1 MYSFTGQSQYGS
13 YNSTYATSPAAAAV
27 YNAAVQS
34 QPTPH
39 TPALGAAVG
48 ATNPTSVYASFS
60 SAAAPTASP
69 YAAYANPTA
78 AAAYAQ
84 YGQTAAAVASL
95 QQQQQQQVQQV
106 ENLQNYSNLQLQAAA
121 ATGVVSA
128 SAAAYPGHTAT
139 RLTDSYSTVGSVPST
154 GGTYTSLSE
163 YTNTLRTAAAAAV
176 AASAAANP
184 TSNNSY
190 VGVTRIGT
198 TVNSQPANTSSTT
211 GTSSSS
217 IFQKFSTSNYNS
229 YDAAVYAAASSYL
242 QSKAAGAANVWMGA
256 TKKSSAT
263 GYDGGSSPFSGITS
277 SNIAITGGGG
287 SGGISGRGGYT
298 GNRGR
303 GTFSNKRFGQGR
315 SADMQQFYCEV
326 CKISCAGAQ
335 TYKEHMDGQK
345 HKKKEAMQKGEGQT
359 LSKSR
364 VSFRCETCNVT
375 CTGKDTYE
383 SHVRGSKHQKT
394 ANLMKKLGKP
404 VAETPTVLAPGEKS
418 NKPGVPASGTPISTV
433 GGPAVPTKR
442 VIGVPTVKFVGGE
455 KLQSTAQELA
465 RKAANAAEA
474 AIEASGQKSAAV
486 EAALAAEK
494 EVQPVGEDYVE
505 EERNASGK
513 LIQYSCKLCDCKFS
527 DPNAKNIHIKGR
539 KHRLQYKMKVN
550 PNLVVE
556 VKPNQVPREMR
567 NEIARKLRAQRMHVI
582 PYALHCLNN
591 SLRCITVSLCN
602 LLRPR
607 PLGAPQPLLMPLPAR
622 PWCGVMDPGRR
633 VETVEDRHVMAKH
646 RSIYPEE
653 SQLTA
658 IEKLV
663 SITEKALKAVS
674 DSLTQEETKKSD
686 DEVKDSQEDGIVS
699 HTTQAQQPDRI
710 LKGVMR
716 VGLLAKGLLLKTD
729 REVQLVVLCSQPPT
743 RTLLSKVVRLLPQ
756 VMEKGENEV
765 VTVVEKPDE
774 SALLLK
780 HSSSDIICRI
790 VLTCV
795 LLREEHAAGEGD
807 GATAAAGAK
816 AAPPK
821 DPLPKVPCL
830 EALAELRHAKWFQ
843 VRCSNLQSAAITLRI
858 LRDVRQRVQTW
869 QPLKA
874 WMTELLV
881 EKVLSSLGAPLSPGD
896 AVRRVFEA
904 VASGILF
911 SSGPGLI
918 DPCEKQSV
926 DVLAELTGQQREDIT
941 SSSQHAL
948 RLIAFNQ
955 MYKVLAIDRLP
966 DIRNS
971 YGSGNNGASSS
982 GSGNVLNDRKRPRDS
997 NASLDDGEVVDMKKD
1012 KKDDTKGEEKGVA

>member
-13 YNSTYATSPAAAAV
+13 YNSTYATSPAAAV
-27 YNAAVQS
+27 YNATVQS

-39 TPALGAAVG
+39 TPTLGAAVG

-106 ENLQNYSNLQLQAAA
+106 NYSNLQLQAAA

-176 AASAAANP
+176 AASAAANS

-198 TVNSQPANTSSTT
+198 AVTSQPANTSSAT

-256 TKKSSAT
+256 TKKSSTT
-263 GYDGGSSPFSGITS
+263 GYDGGSSSFSGITS

-287 SGGISGRGGYT
+287 SSGVSGRGAYT

-418 NKPGVPASGTPISTV
+418 NKPGVPSGGTPISTV

-567 NEIARKLRAQRMHVI
+567 NEIARKLRAQRMHVM
-582 PYALHCLNN
+582 P
-591 SLRCITVSLCN
+591 
-602 LLRPR
+602 PR

-633 VETVEDRHVMAKH
+633 IETVEDRHVMAKH

-663 SITEKALKAVS
+663 SVTEKALKAVS
-674 DSLTQEETKKSD
+674 DSLAQEEIKKSD
-686 DEVKDSQEDGIVS
+686 NEIKESQEEGIAS
-699 HTTQAQQPDRI
+699 HSTETQQPDRI

-756 VMEKGENEV
+756 VIEKGENEV

-816 AAPPK
+816 GAPPK

-869 QPLKA
+869 QPLRA

-971 YGSGNNGASSS
+971 YGSSNASNS

-1012 KKDDTKGEEKGVA
+1012 KKDDAKGEEKKVA

>member
-154 GGTYTSLSE
+154 GE

-211 GTSSSS
+211 GTSS
-217 IFQKFSTSNYNS
+217 STSNYNS

-997 NASLDDGEVVDMKKD
+997 NASLDDGEVV
-1012 KKDDTKGEEKGVA
+1012 G

>member
-1 MYSFTGQSQYGS
+1 MYSFTGQGQYGS
-13 YNSTYATSPAAAAV
+13 YNSTYATSPAAAV
-27 YNAAVQS
+27 YNATVQT
-34 QPTPH
+34 QPTQH
-39 TPALGAAVG
+39 TPALGPAVG

-60 SAAAPTASP
+60 NAAAPTASP

-95 QQQQQQQVQQV
+95 QQQQQQQVQ
-106 ENLQNYSNLQLQAAA
+106 QNYSNLQLQAAA

-154 GGTYTSLSE
+154 GE

-176 AASAAANP
+176 AASAAVNP

-190 VGVTRIGT
+190 VGVARIGT
-198 TVNSQPANTSSTT
+198 TVTSQAANTSSTT
-211 GTSSSS
+211 GTSS
-217 IFQKFSTSNYNS
+217 STSNYNS

-242 QSKAAGAANVWMGA
+242 QSKAVGAANIWMGT
-256 TKKSSAT
+256 TKKSATT
-263 GYDGGSSPFSGITS
+263 GYDGGSSSFSGITS

-287 SGGISGRGGYT
+287 SGGISGRGGYS

-418 NKPGVPASGTPISTV
+418 NKPGVQTGGTPISTV

-442 VIGVPTVKFVGGE
+442 VIGVSTVKFVGGE
-455 KLQSTAQELA
+455 KLQSGTQELA
-465 RKAANAAEA
+465 RRVVNAEA

-582 PYALHCLNN
+582 P
-591 SLRCITVSLCN
+591 
-602 LLRPR
+602 PR
-607 PLGAPQPLLMPLPAR
+607 PLGAPQPLLMPLPTR
-622 PWCGVMDPGRR
+622 PWCGIMDPGRR

-646 RSIYPEE
+646 RLIYPEE
-653 SQLTA
+653 SQLSA

-674 DSLTQEETKKSD
+674 DNLAQEETKKPD
-686 DEVKDSQEDGIVS
+686 DEVKDSQEDEVTLRTS
-699 HTTQAQQPDRI
+699 ETQHPDRI

-743 RTLLSKVVRLLPQ
+743 RELLSKVVRLLPQ
-756 VMEKGENEV
+756 VIEKGENEV
-765 VTVVEKPDE
+765 VTVVEKPEE

-780 HSSSDIICRI
+780 HSNSDMICRV

-816 AAPPK
+816 ATPPK

-843 VRCSNLQSAAITLRI
+843 VRCSNLHSATITLRI

-869 QPLKA
+869 QPLRA

-918 DPCEKQSV
+918 DPCEKQPV

-971 YGSGNNGASSS
+971 YGSGNNGNSNA
-982 GSGNVLNDRKRPRDS
+982 GGNVSNDRKRPRDS
-997 NASLDDGEVVDMKKD
+997 NASLDDGEVA
-1012 KKDDTKGEEKGVA
+1012 G

>member
-27 YNAAVQS
+27 YNATVQS

-39 TPALGAAVG
+39 TPTLGAAVG

-60 SAAAPTASP
+60 SAAAPTPSP

-106 ENLQNYSNLQLQAAA
+106 NYSNLQLQAAA

-128 SAAAYPGHTAT
+128 SAAAYPGHSAT

-154 GGTYTSLSE
+154 GGTYTSLSD

-198 TVNSQPANTSSTT
+198 AVNSQPANTSSAS
-211 GTSSSS
+211 GTNSSS

-242 QSKAAGAANVWMGA
+242 QSKAAGAANVWMGT
-256 TKKSSAT
+256 TKKSNTT
-263 GYDGGSSPFSGITS
+263 GHDGGSSSFSGVTS
-277 SNIAITGGGG
+277 SNIAITGGSG
-287 SGGISGRGGYT
+287 SSGISGRSGYT

-418 NKPGVPASGTPISTV
+418 NKPGVPAGGTPISTV

-455 KLQSTAQELA
+455 KLQNTAQELA

-505 EERNASGK
+505 EERNESGK

-582 PYALHCLNN
+582 P
-591 SLRCITVSLCN
+591 
-602 LLRPR
+602 PR
-607 PLGAPQPLLMPLPAR
+607 PLGAPQPLLMPLPTR

-663 SITEKALKAVS
+663 SVTEKALKAVS
-674 DSLTQEETKKSD
+674 DNLAQEETKKPD
-686 DEVKDSQEDGIVS
+686 DQIKESEEGMPL
-699 HTTQAQQPDRI
+699 HTAETQQPDRI

-743 RTLLSKVVRLLPQ
+743 RTLLSKVVKLLPQ
-756 VMEKGENEV
+756 VIEKGENEV
-765 VTVVEKPDE
+765 ITVIEKPDE
-774 SALLLK
+774 CALLLK
-780 HSSSDIICRI
+780 HSNSDIICRI

-795 LLREEHAAGEGD
+795 LLREEHSAGEGD

-874 WMTELLV
+874 WTTELLV

-904 VASGILF
+904 IASGILF
-911 SSGPGLI
+911 STGPGLI
-918 DPCEKQSV
+918 DPCEKHSV

-966 DIRNS
+966 DIRNNYS
-971 YGSGNNGASSS
+971 SGNSAAS
-982 GSGNVLNDRKRPRDS
+982 GSGGGNTSNDRKRPRDC
-997 NASLDDGEVVDMKKD
+997 NASLDDDMKKG
-1012 KKDDTKGEEKGVA
+1012 KKNDAKGEEKKVA

>member
-1 MYSFTGQSQYGS
+1 M
-13 YNSTYATSPAAAAV
+13 V
-27 YNAAVQS
+27 
-34 QPTPH
+34 
-39 TPALGAAVG
+39 
-48 ATNPTSVYASFS
+48 SVA
-60 SAAAPTASP
+60 
-69 YAAYANPTA
+69 
-78 AAAYAQ
+78 
-84 YGQTAAAVASL
+84 
-95 QQQQQQQVQQV
+95 
-106 ENLQNYSNLQLQAAA
+106 NYSNLQLQAAA

-198 TVNSQPANTSSTT
+198 TVTSQPANTSSTT

-217 IFQKFSTSNYNS
+217 
-229 YDAAVYAAASSYL
+229 
-242 QSKAAGAANVWMGA
+242 
-256 TKKSSAT
+256 
-263 GYDGGSSPFSGITS
+263 
-277 SNIAITGGGG
+277 
-287 SGGISGRGGYT
+287 
-298 GNRGR
+298 R

-315 SADMQQFYCEV
+315 STDMQQFYCEV

-404 VAETPTVLAPGEKS
+404 IAETPTVLAPGEKS
-418 NKPGVPASGTPISTV
+418 NKPGVPAGGTPISTV

-442 VIGVPTVKFVGGE
+442 VIGVSTVKFVGGE
-455 KLQSTAQELA
+455 KLQSSAQELA

-567 NEIARKLRAQRMHVI
+567 NEIARKLRAQRMHVM
-582 PYALHCLNN
+582 P
-591 SLRCITVSLCN
+591 
-602 LLRPR
+602 PR
-607 PLGAPQPLLMPLPAR
+607 PLGAPQPLLMPLPTR

-646 RSIYPEE
+646 RLIYPEE

-663 SITEKALKAVS
+663 SVTEKALKAVS
-674 DSLTQEETKKSD
+674 DSLAQEEMKKPD
-686 DEVKDSQEDGIVS
+686 GEIKDSQEEGIAS
-699 HTTQAQQPDRI
+699 HTETQQPDRI

-743 RTLLSKVVRLLPQ
+743 RTLLSKVVKLLPQ
-756 VMEKGENEV
+756 VIEKGENEI

-869 QPLKA
+869 QPLRA

-904 VASGILF
+904 VASG
-911 SSGPGLI
+911 GPGLI

-971 YGSGNNGASSS
+971 YGSANNGASSS

-997 NASLDDGEVVDMKKD
+997 NASLDDGEVVAERL
-1012 KKDDTKGEEKGVA
+1012 KGFHMICF

>member
-997 NASLDDGEVVDMKKD
+997 NASLDDGEVV
-1012 KKDDTKGEEKGVA
+1012 G

>member
-13 YNSTYATSPAAAAV
+13 YNSTYATSPAAAV
-27 YNAAVQS
+27 YNATVQS

-39 TPALGAAVG
+39 TPTLGAAVG

-106 ENLQNYSNLQLQAAA
+106 NYSNLQLQAAA

-176 AASAAANP
+176 AASAAANS

-198 TVNSQPANTSSTT
+198 AVTSQPANTSSAT
-211 GTSSSS
+211 GTSNSS

-256 TKKSSAT
+256 TKKSSTT
-263 GYDGGSSPFSGITS
+263 GYDSGSSSFSGITS
-277 SNIAITGGGG
+277 SNIAITGGS
-287 SGGISGRGGYT
+287 SGGVSGRGGYT

-418 NKPGVPASGTPISTV
+418 NKPGVPSGGTPISTV

-567 NEIARKLRAQRMHVI
+567 NEIARKLRAQRMHVM
-582 PYALHCLNN
+582 P
-591 SLRCITVSLCN
+591 
-602 LLRPR
+602 PR
-607 PLGAPQPLLMPLPAR
+607 PLGAPQPLLMPLSAR

-633 VETVEDRHVMAKH
+633 IETVEDRHVMAKH

-653 SQLTA
+653 SQLTT

-663 SITEKALKAVS
+663 SVTEKALKAVS
-674 DSLTQEETKKSD
+674 DNLAQEETKKSD
-686 DEVKDSQEDGIVS
+686 NEIKESQGEGIAS
-699 HTTQAQQPDRI
+699 HSIETQQPDRI

-756 VMEKGENEV
+756 VIEKGENEV

-780 HSSSDIICRI
+780 HSNSDIICRI

-816 AAPPK
+816 GAPPK

-971 YGSGNNGASSS
+971 YGSGNASNN

-1012 KKDDTKGEEKGVA
+1012 KKDDAKGEEKKVA

>member
-1 MYSFTGQSQYGS
+1 MIVKGNFLDRRENSRN
-13 YNSTYATSPAAAAV
+13 YNSTYASSPAAAV
-27 YNAAVQS
+27 YNAVQS
-34 QPTPH
+34 QQTPH
-39 TPALGAAVG
+39 TPTLGATVG

-60 SAAAPTASP
+60 SAAAPTPSP
-69 YAAYANPTA
+69 YAAYANPSA

-95 QQQQQQQVQQV
+95 QQQQQHQVQQV
-106 ENLQNYSNLQLQAAA
+106 VSVCVSQVYFYNCEKCINLQNYSNLQLQAAA

-139 RLTDSYSTVGSVPST
+139 RLTDSYATVGSVSSA
-154 GGTYTSLSE
+154 GGTYTSLSD
-163 YTNTLRTAAAAAV
+163 YTLRSAAAAAV
-176 AASAAANP
+176 AASVATNL
-184 TSNNSY
+184 TSNSSY
-190 VGVTRIGT
+190 VGATRIGT
-198 TVNSQPANTSSTT
+198 TVASQPANTSSAT
-211 GTSSSS
+211 GTSS
-217 IFQKFSTSNYNS
+217 STSNYNS

-242 QSKAAGAANVWMGA
+242 QSKAAGAANVWMGTA
-256 TKKSSAT
+256 KKSST
-263 GYDGGSSPFSGITS
+263 SNYSGTSSSFSGISS
-277 SNIAITGGGG
+277 SNIAITGGSSNG
-287 SGGISGRGGYT
+287 SASGRVGYN
-298 GNRGR
+298 GNKGR
-303 GTFSNKRFGQGR
+303 GNFTNKRFGQGR
-315 SADMQQFYCEV
+315 PTDMQQFYCEV

-345 HKKKEAMQKGEGQT
+345 HKKKEAVQKGEGQT

-404 VAETPTVLAPGEKS
+404 VAEAPTVLAPGEKS
-418 NKPGVPASGTPISTV
+418 NKPGVPVSGSPISTV

-442 VIGVPTVKFVGGE
+442 VIGVPAVKFVGGD
-455 KLQSTAQELA
+455 KLQNSAQELTC
-465 RKAANAAEA
+465 KAVNAAEA
-474 AIEASGQKSAAV
+474 AIEASGQKNAAV

-513 LIQYSCKLCDCKFS
+513 LIQYNCKLCDCKFS

-567 NEIARKLRAQRMHVI
+567 SEIARKLRAQRIHI
-582 PYALHCLNN
+582 AP
-591 SLRCITVSLCN
+591 
-602 LLRPR
+602 PR
-607 PLGAPQPLLMPLPAR
+607 PLGAPQPLLISASTR

-646 RSIYPEE
+646 RLIYPEE
-653 SQLTA
+653 SLLMA

-663 SITEKALKAVS
+663 SITEKGLKVVS
-674 DSLTQEETKKSD
+674 DSLAEEDARKFRIQVRGPQK
-686 DEVKDSQEDGIVS
+686 DGIPPDAAEQ
-699 HTTQAQQPDRI
+699 TQPDRI

-716 VGLLAKGLLLKTD
+716 VGLLAKGLLLKND
-729 REVQLVVLCSQPPT
+729 KEIRLVVLCSQPPT
-743 RTLLSKVVRLLPQ
+743 RTLLSKVVKLLPQ
-756 VMEKGENEV
+756 AIEKNENEI
-765 VTVVEKPDE
+765 VTIVEKPEE
-774 SALLLK
+774 SAFLLK
-780 HSSSDIICRI
+780 HSSSDVICR
-790 VLTCV
+790 VVFTCIS
-795 LLREEHAAGEGD
+795 LREEHLGEGD
-807 GATAAAGAK
+807 GTTAAAGLK
-816 AAPPK
+816 LVPPK

-830 EALAELRHAKWFQ
+830 EGLAELRHAKWYQ
-843 VRCSNLQSAAITLRI
+843 VRAALFYLGLENFYEHRSVYWCSNLQSAAITLRI
-858 LRDVRQRVQTW
+858 LRDIRQRVLSW
-869 QPLKA
+869 QPLKDWA
-874 WMTELLV
+874 TELLV

-911 SSGPGLI
+911 SNGPGLS
-918 DPCEKQSV
+918 DPCEKQPI
-926 DVLAELTGQQREDIT
+926 DVLADLSGQQREDIT

-966 DIRNS
+966 DIRNKH
-971 YGSGNNGASSS
+971 SS
-982 GSGNVLNDRKRPRDS
+982 GGKNGGVGYSGSISNDRKRPRDI
-997 NASLDDGEVVDMKKD
+997 NASLDDGEVV
-1012 KKDDTKGEEKGVA
+1012 G